1 MSWWRWRQKLNQ
13 KLSEISP
20 QTFYALLLIGVP
32 VVKVKQVFGILLLAS
47 IFASG
52 CIDPNRDLPQPQ
64 TLSDAQKEGFSAV
77 EPGIFLKNPDEY
89 TDRYILIRGKV
100 SWISYE
106 GGKTALIINVQTYNN
121 APVAVYYKGR
131 LQEDYRG
138 TEVAVYGIAKGRN
151 TIKNTNTGE
160 DLIVPQIF
168 AVQINPSWIDEPIT
182 STTSNLVLVA
192 ESKSLGIGESWDM
205 GSGYILFVNAL
216 DEKATPKM
224 VWISL
229 EREGKKL
236 DDRVMTEGEIYTYR
250 NLVSFRVS
258 SISEEKLLLSNAR
271 IELRIKQ

>member
-13 KLSEISP
+13 KLSEIDP

-47 IFASG
+47 IIASG
-52 CIDPNRDLPQPQ
+52 CIDPNSDLPQPQ
-64 TLSDAQKEGFSAV
+64 TLSDAGKEEFFAV
-77 EPGIFLKNPDEY
+77 DPGVFLNNPDEY